1 MCSTDGAF
9 VCVCESPGQC
19 PVCGDQQWFVQKTSP
34 RQGKTLSHGQFEA
47 RQTVYCCAKGCRH
60 PNGTKVTAASLTGHL
75 LPDSITGYDVMVFVG
90 CKRFLEHQQRKE
102 IRTTLMDDY
111 GVSISTGEV
120 SNLAKRFVEYLG
132 RLHRA
137 RAEELKAVLMSDGGW
152 PMHVDATGEHGRGTL
167 FVVMA
172 GWRQWVLGAWKVA
185 TENAEFLLPCMR
197 EAVRHFAAPCAIM
210 RDMGRAVTPAANDL
224 VKELEIEIPVLAC
237 HQHFLADVGKD
248 LLKPSHA
255 TLLDLFKR
263 TGIRKKLRELVRD
276 LGRELGEAIQETR
289 EAVYKWQSLV
299 DTGHRI
305 PPGRDGLAVIRAMS
319 QWTIDYPAE
328 ATGLD
333 FPFDRPYLD
342 LYDRCLVA
350 LRASDAFLRTP
361 PDDQKVLRA
370 LKRLN
375 RLLAPVESQVPFHQ
389 NVVRLRRR
397 AKLFDEMRDVLR
409 LTAELPEYETE
420 QDLEDM
426 REQFDTWI
434 ASLEKRRPSRGPARD
449 IREAI
454 DVILKHIKNHGKNL
468 WGHAIF
474 MQDGASMRVRLVS
487 RTNFL
492 LENGFKKLKHGE
504 RRRSG
509 RRILTQDLEHM
520 PAEAMLVYNLERN
533 DYVKII
539 CGSLDRLPEA
549 FARLDQEQ
557 KVKRLMGMT
566 PSNRDCLGDVLQ
578 IATASLSSA
587 DRRVVRNKAM
597 DLRMRAAASSRAP
610 RL

>member
-1 MCSTDGAF
+1 
-9 VCVCESPGQC
+9 
-19 PVCGDQQWFVQKTSP
+19 
-34 RQGKTLSHGQFEA
+34 
-47 RQTVYCCAKGCRH
+47 
-60 PNGTKVTAASLTGHL
+60 
-75 LPDSITGYDVMVFVG
+75 
-90 CKRFLEHQQRKE
+90 
-102 IRTTLMDDY
+102 
-111 GVSISTGEV
+111 
-120 SNLAKRFVEYLG
+120 
-132 RLHRA
+132 
-137 RAEELKAVLMSDGGW
+137 
-152 PMHVDATGEHGRGTL
+152 
-167 FVVMA
+167 
-172 GWRQWVLGAWKVA
+172 
-185 TENAEFLLPCMR
+185 
-197 EAVRHFAAPCAIM
+197 
-210 RDMGRAVTPAANDL
+210 
-224 VKELEIEIPVLAC
+224 
-237 HQHFLADVGKD
+237 
-248 LLKPSHA
+248 
-255 TLLDLFKR
+255 
-263 TGIRKKLRELVRD
+263 
-276 LGRELGEAIQETR
+276 
-289 EAVYKWQSLV
+289 
-299 DTGHRI
+299 
-305 PPGRDGLAVIRAMS
+305 MS

-361 PDDQKVLRA
+361 PDDQKVVRA

-409 LTAELPEYETE
+409 LTAELPENETR

-426 REQFDTWI
+426 CEQFDTWI
-434 ASLEKRRPSRGPARD
+434 ASLEKRRPTRGPAGD

-474 MQDGASMRVRLVS
+474 LKDGAGMRVRLVS

-520 PAEAMLVYNLERN
+520 PAEAMLVHNLERN
-533 DYVKII
+533 DYVKVI
-539 CGSLDRLPEA
+539 CGSLDRLAEA

-557 KVKRLMGMT
+557 KVKRLMGMA
-566 PSNRDCLGDVLQ
+566 PSDRDCLGDVLQ

-587 DRRVVRNKAM
+587 DRRVIRNKAM

-610 RL
+610 RF